1 MNRET
6 FSLYSFEIKNWRK
19 NPKIRKTF
27 LDKGYVDIK
36 NLWNKWNAKNNI
48 CILTKKM
55 TFHQSKVKFDS
66 NKFKLTKD
74 KI

>member
-1 MNRET
+1 MNQET

-36 NLWNKWNAKNNI
+36 NLQNK
-48 CILTKKM
+48 
-55 TFHQSKVKFDS
+55 
-66 NKFKLTKD
+66 
-74 KI
+74 